1 MLILRV
7 VALLAA
13 FGIAV
18 GVVSWVFTRDRR
30 YLQISWRIGQ
40 AAFAIA
46 LLLMVLMV
54 AERLLLS
61 V

>member
-13 FGIAV
+13 LGITV
-18 GVVSWVFTRDRR
+18 GVVSWIFTRDRR

-40 AAFAIA
+40 AALAIA

-54 AERLLLS
+54 GERLLLS

>member
-1 MLILRV
+1 MLILRI

-18 GVVSWVFTRDRR
+18 GVLSWVFTRDRR

-40 AAFAIA
+40 AALAIA
-46 LLLMVLMV
+46 LLLMVLMMG
-54 AERLLLS
+54 ERLLLS
-61 V
+61 I